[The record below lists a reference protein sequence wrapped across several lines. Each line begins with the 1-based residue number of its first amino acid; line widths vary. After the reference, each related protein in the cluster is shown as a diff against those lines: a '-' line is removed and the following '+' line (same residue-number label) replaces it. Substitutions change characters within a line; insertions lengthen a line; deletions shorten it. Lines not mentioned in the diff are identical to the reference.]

1 MTITFKEL
9 KKRIEKKEIDTVLV
23 ALSDMQGRLTGKRV
37 TGKAFLDY
45 VHKETHFCNYLYAVD
60 MEMYTVPGFKSSSW
74 DTGYGDMTVKT
85 DSNTIKVLPWLEK
98 TALILSDCFEDDGKT
113 PVYHSTR
120 HILKEA
126 IKSANAM
133 GYQPMIGSEL
143 EFYLFNQTYDDIH
156 QGHYKNLKESS
167 WYIEDYMIFQTT
179 KDEPY
184 MRDLR
189 NGLLDAGVYVECSKG
204 EASPGQQEI
213 NVVYTDALSM
223 ADSHILIK
231 NAAKEIAYKHNKAVS
246 FMAQYS
252 NSACGCSS
260 HIHNSLMDMKTKKNI
275 FADPKDKRGMS
286 KIFKSYIAGQIE
298 FLSDISIFLAPNVN
312 SYKRFQEGSFA
323 PTKAAWG
330 IDNRTAGF
338 RLAGHGNSIRIECR
352 VPGADVNP
360 YLSFAAL
367 IQAGLYGIKNK
378 LILEEPVSGN
388 LYSNKKLKEVPKTLR
403 EGIDLAKK
411 SKLLPKIF
419 SKEVLD
425 HYIHAAEW
433 EQSEYDK
440 SVNDWEHKRY
450 FERA

>member
-74 DTGYGDMTVKT
+74 ETGYGDMTVKT
-85 DSNTIKVLPWLEK
+85 DHNTIKVLPWLDK
-98 TALILSDCFEDDGKT
+98 TALILGDCFEGDGKT

-126 IKSANAM
+126 ISKANAM

-143 EFYLFNQTYDDIH
+143 EFYLFNQTYNDIH
-156 QGHYKNLKESS
+156 QSHYKDLKESS

-213 NVVYTDALSM
+213 NVVFTDALSM
-223 ADSHILIK
+223 ADNHILIK

-252 NSACGCSS
+252 NNACGSSS
-260 HIHNSLMDMKTKKNI
+260 HIHNSLMNMKTKKNI

-312 SYKRFQEGSFA
+312 SYKRFQE
-323 PTKAAWG
+323 
-330 IDNRTAGF
+330 
-338 RLAGHGNSIRIECR
+338 
-352 VPGADVNP
+352 
-360 YLSFAAL
+360 LSL
-367 IQAGLYGIKNK
+367 IHI
-378 LILEEPVSGN
+378 
-388 LYSNKKLKEVPKTLR
+388 
-403 EGIDLAKK
+403 
-411 SKLLPKIF
+411 
-419 SKEVLD
+419 
-425 HYIHAAEW
+425 
-433 EQSEYDK
+433 
-440 SVNDWEHKRY
+440 
-450 FERA
+450 